1 MANNR
6 YSQVKAKRVTKG
18 LAAGATGGG
27 GSITVSDTAPS
38 SPSAGDLWFDS
49 TVLRTYVYYND
60 GTSSQWVLSNPIGLK
75 GPAGPAGADGAA
87 GSSVTAYANTAAFPS
102 SGNTVGDFAFAND
115 TKALYVWDGT
125 EWERVQHGNNSGPV
139 FTTTPVSTLTIRGVD
154 SNSTGTITAVATD
167 ESGFPVTYDWD
178 AISGT
183 TLYNSSSYP
192 NQITNVSES
201 NGVFTITPS
210 LNDSDSGTF
219 TFRTKASDG
228 AQVSTATTII
238 TVTHSQDIT
247 TSGATFNS
255 DGTNSFDFSSAL
267 NNAGGARFTSTL
279 RTGKFYFE
287 VVMGAQMTAAAS
299 KPLSVGFIDASVSD
313 AGYNDTEWLGLQTWT
328 GNYYPSGSSSPA
340 LGACNV
346 TGDIIMMAY
355 DTSTREVWFGVNGT
369 WERNPETDSGR
380 IIGNT
385 NTTAFKVMLTSSSGA
400 TTRYDGTFNVGPD
413 NINYTLPNGFLAH

>member
-1 MANNR
+1 MANT
-6 YSQVKAKRVTKG
+6 YSQIIAARAT
-18 LAAGATGGG
+18 AAGITGGG
-27 GSITVSDTAPS
+27 STTVSDTAPS
-38 SPSAGDLWFDS
+38 TPSAGDQWFNSADGS
-49 TVLRTYVYYND
+49 LYIYYND
-60 GTSSQWVLSNPIGLK
+60 GSSSQWVGA
-75 GPAGPAGADGAA
+75 GGPAGAAGADG
-87 GSSVTAYANTAAFPS
+87 GGVTAYANLAAFPS
-102 SGNTVGDFAFAND
+102 TGNTEGDFAFAQD
-115 TKALYVWDGT
+115 TKALYIWDGT

-210 LNDSDSGTF
+210 LNDSDGGTF

-255 DGTNSFDFSSAL
+255 DGTNSFDFTSAL

-313 AGYNDTEWLGLQTWT
+313 AGYHNTEWLGLQTFS

-340 LGACNV
+340 LGVCNV

-385 NTTAFKVMLTSSSGA
+385 NTTAFKVMLTSSSGVS
-400 TTRYDGTFNVGPD
+400 TRYDGTFNVGPD